1 MDLELKL
8 AKQKADAETQKMIA
22 EETQR
27 RFEAQAAADAAL
39 QAA

>member
-1 MDLELKL
+1 
-8 AKQKADAETQKMIA
+8 MIA